1 MVGFIVDNTNDI
13 TGKLTCTVVNKKR
26 TDKVHHTLAL
36 PEEGLSG
43 SKCCKK
49 YDEVLC
55 IPRLPK
61 LFAHEIYSQYS

>member
-1 MVGFIVDNTNDI
+1 MGFIVDNTNDI

-43 SKCCKK
+43 SNYLLMKF
-49 YDEVLC
+49 
-55 IPRLPK
+55 IPNIANHSMS
-61 LFAHEIYSQYS
+61 LFLNGY